1 MLTTTTSPE
10 PIFSLIMRA
19 SSNAKLSGG
28 FMTYV
33 MDDSSIQTF
42 DSLMGKEDSDPGT
55 CLTSTA
61 IFILGIERI
70 IELIYMSNLIG
81 IK

>member
-1 MLTTTTSPE
+1 
-10 PIFSLIMRA
+10 
-19 SSNAKLSGG
+19 
-28 FMTYV
+28 
-33 MDDSSIQTF
+33 MDDSSIQSF